1 MNRKGFG
8 GALSAESRVLSRL
21 MACTSFHTSGEM
33 MASCKAHVQQSYCR
47 DISIKTRTSLDI
59 KRRNGDFVGVFP
71 VYGYMKSEEN
81 KNLLVP
87 DPYASRVVQ
96 AIFRMRLDG
105 TSALRIATVLNE
117 MGILSP
123 PGL

>member
-1 MNRKGFG
+1 
-8 GALSAESRVLSRL
+8 
-21 MACTSFHTSGEM
+21 
-33 MASCKAHVQQSYCR
+33 
-47 DISIKTRTSLDI
+47 
-59 KRRNGDFVGVFP
+59 
-71 VYGYMKSEEN
+71 MKSEEN

-96 AIFRMRLDG
+96 DIFRMRLDG

-123 PGL
+123 WLYKNNKGVPYAKHGYAGKEDCKWSATTISRILQDETYIGTLVQGKARHPTLQKSSKWSSGHPLNGFASLTPMNR